1 MDLDHNTRYSTWS
14 FRREQL
20 DAMITSLPN
29 DEVNIGDVLRLALPL
44 KTTVYGGAKRTRRGI
59 NWAVILTT
67 WSDLESQLVAGDLVL
82 IPPALQTQLA
92 PADLGPKLQALAGL
106 NTAGAILFSDIP
118 DLLREAP
125 YFTDLSLLIVPSDLT
140 VRDAHQAITALLA
153 DRQRATSER
162 AMQLYRRLSEM
173 SREGLGL
180 QAMTDVMSKLS
191 GNIVIIQDKRL
202 EMRAESWPS
211 NSSVDREELH
221 RALRQRDQ
229 LPAVLRNRKA
239 AANARQS
246 YWQQILPI
254 ANLGRLVSPIVS
266 GDRARGYLSI
276 VGPAGSL
283 DLLDTL
289 TVEHG
294 AAACAL
300 EMAKAKAVS
309 EAKKSLRG
317 DFLEGLLA
325 GTLPTAE
332 IDRLS
337 GRLDHDTRP
346 PHMILTLGWA
356 GDDSPS
362 LRRLETTLSWLL
374 NNHTRPAL
382 VHAYGGQHLCV
393 FQSLKDGSDLETSY
407 DLARRVIEQVE
418 AEFPDAVLVGGIS
431 GPAEELVDWPRVYRE
446 ALQAMDV
453 GQRLHLD
460 NQIVRFNSL
469 GVYRLLSELED
480 NVAIQHFALQII
492 EPLVR
497 YDRDHRGSLVQTLSA
512 YFSHHGNISQT
523 AESLFVHRNTLLYRM
538 DRIQELTGQD
548 LNNADMRLALHL
560 SLKLWQLR
568 LDTTPPHQEIKKA
581 NLG

>member
-1 MDLDHNTRYSTWS
+1 
-14 FRREQL
+14 
-20 DAMITSLPN
+20 MITTLPN
-29 DEVNIGDVLRLALPL
+29 EQVNIGDILRLALPL
-44 KTTVYGGAKRTRRGI
+44 NTDVIGGARSTRRGI
-59 NWAVILTT
+59 NWATVLTS
-67 WSDLESQLVAGDLVL
+67 WSDLSSQVVPGDLVL
-82 IPPALQTQLA
+82 IPPHLQSQET
-92 PADLGPKLQALAGL
+92 PADLGDKLQVLVKL
-106 NTAGAILFSDIP
+106 NAAGAILFNDIP
-118 DLLREAP
+118 DSLRDPGSFAEM
-125 YFTDLSLLIVPSDLT
+125 SLLIVPSNLT
-140 VRDAHQAITALLA
+140 VRNIHQSITALLA
-153 DRQRATSER
+153 NRQRATSDR

-180 QAMTDVMSKLS
+180 QAMADVMSNLT
-191 GNIVIIQDKRL
+191 GNIAIVQDKRL
-202 EMRAESWPS
+202 EIHAESWPS
-211 NSSVDREELH
+211 NSKVDRKEL
-221 RALRQRDQ
+221 RRSLKQREQ

-246 YWQQILPI
+246 YWQQILPVENM
-254 ANLGRLVSPIVS
+254 ARLVSPIVS

-283 DLLDTL
+283 DLLDNL

-325 GTLPTAE
+325 GTLPIEE

-356 GDDSPS
+356 DEEPPS
-362 LRRLETTLSWLL
+362 LRRLETTLNWLL

-382 VHAYGGQHLCV
+382 VHPYGGQYLCV
-393 FQSLKDGSDLETSY
+393 FQSLNDVTDLEPSHV
-407 DLARRVIEQVE
+407 LVRRIVEQVE
-418 AEFPDAVLVGGIS
+418 AEFPDAVLIGGMS
-431 GPAEELVDWPRVYRE
+431 GPAENLNEWPRVYRE

-453 GQRLHLD
+453 GMRLHLD
-460 NQIVRFNSL
+460 NQIVGFNSL

-480 NVAIQHFALQII
+480 NTVIQQFAMQII
-492 EPLVR
+492 GPLVR
-497 YDRDHRGSLVQTLSA
+497 YDEDHRGSLMQTLSA

-538 DRIQELTGQD
+538 DRIQELTDQD

-568 LDTTPPHQEIKKA
+568 HDTTPPH
-581 NLG
+581 

>member
-1 MDLDHNTRYSTWS
+1 MV
-14 FRREQL
+14 
-20 DAMITSLPN
+20 TSLPN
-29 DEVNIGDVLRLALPL
+29 EQINVGDVLRLALPL
-44 KTTVYGGAKRTRRGI
+44 NTEVIGDAETARRGL
-59 NWAVILTT
+59 NWATVLSD
-67 WSDLESQLVAGDLVL
+67 WSDLAVHIIPGDLVL
-82 IPPALQTQLA
+82 IPPQLQKKVSRTELSQKLKELA
-92 PADLGPKLQALAGL
+92 KLNAVGV
-106 NTAGAILFSDIP
+106 ILFEDIP
-118 DLLREAP
+118 DNIRDPGLFPEM
-125 YFTDLSLLIVPSDLT
+125 SLLIVPPGET
-140 VRDAHQAITALLA
+140 IRETHQAITALLV

-180 QAMTDVMSKLS
+180 QAMTDVMSNLT
-191 GNIVIIQDKRL
+191 GNIVIVQDKRL
-202 EMRAESWPS
+202 EVRAESWPS
-211 NSSVDREELH
+211 NSAVNREELLH
-221 RALRQRDQ
+221 SLRQREE

-246 YWQQILPI
+246 YWQQILPVENMARI
-254 ANLGRLVSPIVS
+254 VSPIIS

-283 DLLDTL
+283 DLLDNL

-337 GRLDHDTRP
+337 SRLDHDTRP
-346 PHMILTLGWA
+346 PHMILTLRWTGE
-356 GDDSPS
+356 DSPS
-362 LRRLETTLSWLL
+362 LRRLETTLNWLL

-382 VHAYGGQHLCV
+382 VHTYGGQYICI
-393 FQSLKDGSDLETSY
+393 FQSLKNMADLEPSHE
-407 DLARRVIEQVE
+407 LVRRVVEQVE
-418 AEFPDAVLVGGIS
+418 AEFPDAVLIGGMS
-431 GPAEELVDWPRVYRE
+431 GPAEELSDWPRVYRE
-446 ALQAMDV
+446 ALQSMDV
-453 GQRLHLD
+453 GQRLHLN
-460 NQIVRFNSL
+460 NQIVEFNSL

-480 NVAIQHFALQII
+480 NTTIQRFAMQII
-492 EPLVR
+492 GPLVR
-497 YDRDHRGSLVQTLSA
+497 YDKDHRGSLMQTLSA

-568 LDTTPPHQEIKKA
+568 MDTTPNI
-581 NLG
+581 

>member
-1 MDLDHNTRYSTWS
+1 
-14 FRREQL
+14 
-20 DAMITSLPN
+20 MITDVPN
-29 DEVNIGDVLRLALPL
+29 EQVNLGDVLRLALPL
-44 KTTVYGGAKRTRRGI
+44 KTDVIGGARNTRRGI
-59 NWAVILTT
+59 NWAVVLAG
-67 WSDLESQLVAGDLVL
+67 WSDLGPQVLPGDLVL
-82 IPPALQTQLA
+82 VPPHLQ
-92 PADLGPKLQALAGL
+92 AGL
-106 NTAGAILFSDIP
+106 NTADLREKLESVAALNAVGAILFQEVAES
-118 DLLREAP
+118 LRDPEL
-125 YFTDLSLLIVPSDLT
+125 YGDMSLLIVPDDRT
-140 VRDAHQAITALLA
+140 VREIQQSITSLLV

-173 SREGLGL
+173 SREGMGL
-180 QAMTDVMSKLS
+180 QAMTDVMSNLT
-191 GNIVIIQDKRL
+191 GNIIIVQDKRL
-202 EMRAESWPS
+202 ELRAESWPADAQ
-211 NSSVDREELH
+211 VDRDELLH
-221 RALRQRDQ
+221 SLKQREQ

-239 AANARQS
+239 AAKARQS
-246 YWQQILPI
+246 YWQQILPVENM
-254 ANLGRLVSPIVS
+254 ARLVSPIIS

-283 DLLDTL
+283 DLLDNL

-325 GTLPTAE
+325 GTLPEGE
-332 IDRLS
+332 IERLS

-346 PHMILTLGWA
+346 PHMIMTLSWA
-356 GDDSPS
+356 GSNPPS
-362 LRRLETTLSWLL
+362 LRRLETTLNWLL

-382 VHAYGGQHLCV
+382 VHSYGGQYLCI
-393 FQSLKDGSDLETSY
+393 FQSLQSETDLEPAH
-407 DLARRVIEQVE
+407 DLVRRVVEQVE
-418 AEFPDAVLVGGIS
+418 AEFPEAVLVGGMS
-431 GPAEELVDWPRVYRE
+431 GPAMELASWPRVYRE

-453 GQRLHLD
+453 GQRLHLN
-460 NQIVRFNSL
+460 NQIVEFNSL
-469 GVYRLLSELED
+469 GVYRLLSELGD
-480 NVAIQHFALQII
+480 NATIQRFAMQII
-492 EPLVR
+492 GPLVR
-497 YDRDHRGSLVQTLSA
+497 YDEDHRGSLLQTLSA

-568 LDTTPPHQEIKKA
+568 MDTNPPI
-581 NLG
+581 

>member
-1 MDLDHNTRYSTWS
+1 MT
-14 FRREQL
+14 
-20 DAMITSLPN
+20 TSLPN
-29 DEVNIGDVLRLALPL
+29 EQVNIGDVLRLALPL
-44 KTTVYGGAKRTRRGI
+44 STEVIGSAQTARRGI
-59 NWAVILTT
+59 NWAIVLTD
-67 WSDLESQLVAGDLVL
+67 WSNLAAHVFPGDLVL
-82 IPPALQTQLA
+82 IPPHLQEKLTKTELVNQFKELA
-92 PADLGPKLQALAGL
+92 KLDASSLVLFQTIPENLRDPGL
-106 NTAGAILFSDIP
+106 FP
-118 DLLREAP
+118 EM
-125 YFTDLSLLIVPSDLT
+125 SLLIVPPGET
-140 VRDAHQAITALLA
+140 VRDTHQAITALLV

-180 QAMTDVMSKLS
+180 QAMTDVMSNLT
-191 GNIVIIQDKRL
+191 GNIVIVQDKRL
-202 EMRAESWPS
+202 EIRAESWPS
-211 NSSVDREELH
+211 DSTVDHDELLWSLKQRE
-221 RALRQRDQ
+221 Q

-246 YWQQILPI
+246 YWQQILPVENMARI
-254 ANLGRLVSPIVS
+254 VSPIIS

-276 VGPAGSL
+276 VGTAGSL
-283 DLLDTL
+283 DLLDNL

-325 GTLPTAE
+325 GTLPDAE

-346 PHMILTLGWA
+346 PHMILTLRWA
-356 GDDSPS
+356 GDNPPS
-362 LRRLETTLSWLL
+362 LRRLETTLNWLL
-374 NNHTRPAL
+374 NNHTRPTL
-382 VHAYGGQHLCV
+382 VHAYGGQYLCL
-393 FQSLKDGSDLETSY
+393 FQSLKNVTDLETTH
-407 DLARRVIEQVE
+407 DLIRRVVEQVE
-418 AEFPDAVLVGGIS
+418 AEFPDAVLIGGMS
-431 GPAEELVDWPRVYRE
+431 GPAEELNQWPRVYRE

-453 GQRLHLD
+453 GQRLHLN
-460 NQIVRFNSL
+460 NQIVEFNSL
-469 GVYRLLSELED
+469 GVYRLLSELEE
-480 NVAIQHFALQII
+480 NETIQRFAMQII
-492 EPLVR
+492 GPLVR
-497 YDRDHRGSLVQTLSA
+497 YDEDHRGSLMQTLSA

-538 DRIQELTGQD
+538 ERIQELTGQD

-568 LDTTPPHQEIKKA
+568 LDTAP
-581 NLG
+581 NL

>member
-1 MDLDHNTRYSTWS
+1 MT
-14 FRREQL
+14 
-20 DAMITSLPN
+20 TSLPN
-29 DEVNIGDVLRLALPL
+29 EQVNIGDVLRLALPL
-44 KTTVYGGAKRTRRGI
+44 STEVVGGAQTARRGI
-59 NWAVILTT
+59 NWAIVLTD
-67 WSDLESQLVAGDLVL
+67 WSNLAAHVFPEDLVL
-82 IPPALQTQLA
+82 VPPHLQENLSKSELVSKLKELAKLNAVGVVLFQSIPENLRDP
-92 PADLGPKLQALAGL
+92 GL
-106 NTAGAILFSDIP
+106 FP
-118 DLLREAP
+118 EM
-125 YFTDLSLLIVPSDLT
+125 SLLIVPPGET
-140 VRDAHQAITALLA
+140 VRDTHQAITALLV

-180 QAMTDVMSKLS
+180 QAMTDVMSNLT
-191 GNIVIIQDKRL
+191 GNIFIVQDKRL
-202 EMRAESWPS
+202 EIRAESWPS
-211 NSSVDREELH
+211 DSIVDHDELLWYLKQRE
-221 RALRQRDQ
+221 Q

-246 YWQQILPI
+246 YWQQILPVENMARI
-254 ANLGRLVSPIVS
+254 VSPIIS

-276 VGPAGSL
+276 VGTAGSL
-283 DLLDTL
+283 DLLDNL

-325 GTLPTAE
+325 GTLPDAE

-337 GRLDHDTRP
+337 SRLDHDTRP
-346 PHMILTLGWA
+346 PHMILTLRWA
-356 GDDSPS
+356 GENPPS
-362 LRRLETTLSWLL
+362 LRRLETTLNWLL
-374 NNHTRPAL
+374 NNHTRPTL
-382 VHAYGGQHLCV
+382 VHVYGGQYLCV
-393 FQSLKDGSDLETSY
+393 FQSLKNVTDLEPTY
-407 DLARRVIEQVE
+407 DLIRRVVEQVG
-418 AEFPDAVLVGGIS
+418 AEFPEAVINGGMS
-431 GPAEELVDWPRVYRE
+431 GPAEELNEWPRIYRE

-453 GQRLHLD
+453 GQRLHLN
-460 NQIVRFNSL
+460 NQIIEFNSL

-480 NVAIQHFALQII
+480 NQTIQRFTMQII
-492 EPLVR
+492 GPLVR
-497 YDRDHRGSLVQTLSA
+497 YDEDHRGSLMQTLSA

-538 DRIQELTGQD
+538 ERIQELTGQD

-568 LDTTPPHQEIKKA
+568 LDTAP
-581 NLG
+581 NL